1 MSKHESAL
9 VAPDLPLRVNLTCL
23 ENIALIDQLHQ
34 HASWVNASVR
44 AQQLLSCMGYADIA
58 MKRDEDLSYSQRFAV
73 KMARAI
79 MLKRQLIVID
89 RPALLLPDVFYPQ
102 ILRAT
107 LACLL
112 HEARDY
118 VIIDYSWHTPLYET
132 PS

>member
-1 MSKHESAL
+1 MSPA
-9 VAPDLPLRVNLTCL
+9 LPLRVNLTCL

-34 HASWVNASVR
+34 HASWANASTR
-44 AQQLLSCMGYADIA
+44 AQQLLTCMGYPDIA
-58 MKRDEDLSYSQRFAV
+58 MKRDEDLNYSQRFAV

-79 MLKRQLIVID
+79 MLKRRLIVID

-102 ILRAT
+102 ILRTT

-112 HEARDY
+112 HEAREY

-132 PS
+132 QS